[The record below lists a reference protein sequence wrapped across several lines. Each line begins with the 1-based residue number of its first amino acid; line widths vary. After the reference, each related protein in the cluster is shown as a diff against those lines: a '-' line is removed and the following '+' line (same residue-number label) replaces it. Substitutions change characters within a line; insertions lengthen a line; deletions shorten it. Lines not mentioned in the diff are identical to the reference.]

1 MNNHLNISAVLDEP
15 MLLTEIIEKLASCK
29 KAHQFSREIVHPEW
43 KSINTTTTEVFVS
56 GTVALAVKNNMAPV
70 SMPFNSN
77 FLFTCIREKKGGFKL
92 EWGLSLS

>member
-29 KAHQFSREIVHPEW
+29 QANKFSREIIHPEW
-43 KSINTTTTEVFVS
+43 KSIHTASTEVFVS
-56 GTVALAVKNNMAPV
+56 GMMALAVKNDTAPV

-77 FLFTCIREKKGGFKL
+77 FFFTCTREKKTGFKL